1 MSVADRESISIGLKI
16 VPVRFRSCPDS
27 MPDILSSTATP
38 TPSDRS
44 LSIMLWLVA
53 TGFFMQTLDSTIVN
67 TALPAM
73 ARSLGEA
80 PLRMQGVVIA
90 YSLTMAMMIPFSGWL
105 ADKLGTRRVFFSAIL
120 VFAVGSLLCA
130 NAHTLMQLV
139 SYRVVQG
146 VGGAMLL
153 PVGRL
158 AVLRVFP
165 AERYLSALSFVAI
178 PGLIGPLI
186 GPTLGGWLV
195 QIASW
200 HWIFLI
206 NVPVG
211 IVGCIATHLYMPDS
225 RNPDTAPFDLA
236 GYLLLAVGMVALTI
250 SLDGLADLGFGH
262 AIVLVLLVLS
272 FGCFVAYGLHAV
284 RTPQPIFS
292 LDLFKI
298 HTFSV
303 GLLGNLFARIGSG
316 AMPYLI
322 PLLLQ
327 VSLGYSAFD
336 AGLMMLPV
344 AAAGM
349 LSKRIVTGVI
359 MTHGYRRVLVVNTVL
374 VGLAMASFALTSAH
388 QPMWLRLVQ
397 LALFGGINSIQFT
410 AMNTLTLKDLGTG
423 GASSGNSLFSLV
435 QMLSMSLGV
444 TIAGAILATFT
455 GMLPRVTEANS
466 LPAFHATFL
475 CVGVITAATAWIF
488 AQLAP
493 EIRAVARRKTD
504 PSESN

>member
-1 MSVADRESISIGLKI
+1 MS
-16 VPVRFRSCPDS
+16 
-27 MPDILSSTATP
+27 TTP
-38 TPSDRS
+38 TPPALAPNLPSGPSPRA
-44 LSIMLWLVA
+44 LTVMLWLVA

-73 ARSLGEA
+73 ATSLGEL
-80 PLRMQGVVIA
+80 PLRMQSVVIA
-90 YSLTMAMMIPFSGWL
+90 YSLTMAVMIPVSGWL
-105 ADKLGTRRVFFSAIL
+105 ADRLGTRRVFFSAIL

-130 NAHTLMQLV
+130 NARTLNQLV
-139 SYRVVQG
+139 LFRILQG

-158 AVLRVFP
+158 AVLRTFP
-165 AERYLSALSFVAI
+165 AERYLPALAFVAI

-195 QIASW
+195 KIASW

-211 IVGCIATHLYMPDS
+211 IVGCIATFIFMPDS
-225 RNPDTAPFDLA
+225 RNEHSGKFDLG
-236 GYLLLAVGMVALTI
+236 GYLLLVVGMVAL
-250 SLDGLADLGFGH
+250 SFALDGRTEFGIQH
-262 AIVLVLLVLS
+262 ATVLVLLILS
-272 FGCFVAYGLHAV
+272 MACFVAYGLHAV
-284 RTPQPIFS
+284 REPEPIFP

-316 AMPYLI
+316 SMPYLI

-327 VSLGYSAFD
+327 VSLGYSAFE

-349 LSKRIVTGVI
+349 ATKRLVTTLI
-359 MTHGYRRVLVVNTVL
+359 LKYSYRRVLMANTIL
-374 VGLAMASFALTSAH
+374 VGLMMASFALTSTN
-388 QPMWLRLVQ
+388 QPLWLRLVQ
-397 LALFGGINSIQFT
+397 LAIFGGVNSMQFT

-444 TIAGAILATFT
+444 TVAGALLTTFT
-455 GMLPRVTEANS
+455 GIMQRVTAANS

-475 CVGVITAATAWIF
+475 CVGVITACSSWIF
-488 AQLAP
+488 AQLSP
-493 EIRAVARRKTD
+493 EIRTPAKKTD
-504 PSESN
+504 PSERT

>member
-1 MSVADRESISIGLKI
+1 M
-16 VPVRFRSCPDS
+16 S
-27 MPDILSSTATP
+27 MPSTAAS
-38 TPSDRS
+38 PSPRM
-44 LSIMLWLVA
+44 LTVMLWLVA

-73 ARSLGEA
+73 ATSLGEL
-80 PLRMQGVVIA
+80 PLRMQSVVIA
-90 YSLTMAMMIPFSGWL
+90 YSLTMAVMIPVSGWL
-105 ADKLGTRRVFFSAIL
+105 ADRFGTRRVFFSAIL
-120 VFAVGSLLCA
+120 VFTIGSLLCA
-130 NAHTLMQLV
+130 NAHTLTQLV
-139 SYRVVQG
+139 LWRIVQG

-158 AVLRVFP
+158 AVLRTFP
-165 AERYLSALSFVAI
+165 AERYLPALSFVAI
-178 PGLIGPLI
+178 PGLVGPLI

-195 QIASW
+195 KIASW

-211 IVGCIATHLYMPDS
+211 IIGCIATFIFMPDS
-225 RNPDTAPFDLA
+225 RNPDTAPFDMK
-236 GYLLLAVGMVALTI
+236 GYLLLVLGMVAI
-250 SLDGLADLGFGH
+250 SFALDGRTELGIQH
-262 AIVLVLLVLS
+262 AAVLVLLILS
-272 FGCFVAYGLHAV
+272 LAAFVAYGLHAV
-284 RTPQPIFS
+284 RAPQPIFS
-292 LDLFKI
+292 LDLFRI

-327 VSLGYSAFD
+327 VSLGYSAFE

-349 LSKRIVTGVI
+349 TSKRIVTQLI
-359 MTHGYRRVLVVNTVL
+359 TKYGYRHILVINTVL
-374 VGLAMASFALTSAH
+374 VGLAMASFSLTSAN
-388 QPMWLRLVQ
+388 QPLWLRLVQ
-397 LALFGGINSIQFT
+397 LAFFGGVNSIQFT

-444 TIAGAILATFT
+444 TVAGALLATFT
-455 GMLPRVTEANS
+455 GLIPRATAVNT

-475 CVGVITAATAWIF
+475 CVGIITAGTSWIF

-493 EIRAVARRKTD
+493 DIRRAAKKTD
-504 PSESN
+504 PSERT

>member
-1 MSVADRESISIGLKI
+1 MSAPASPTSA
-16 VPVRFRSCPDS
+16 
-27 MPDILSSTATP
+27 ATP
-38 TPSDRS
+38 SPRS
-44 LSIMLWLVA
+44 LSVMLWLVA

-73 ARSLGEA
+73 ATSLGER
-80 PLRMQGVVIA
+80 PLSMQSVVIA
-90 YSLTMAMMIPFSGWL
+90 YSLTMAVMIPVSGWL
-105 ADKLGTRRVFFSAIL
+105 ADKLGTRRVFLGAIL
-120 VFAVGSLLCA
+120 VFTVGSLLCA
-130 NAHTLMQLV
+130 SSHTLMQLV
-139 SYRVVQG
+139 LSRIAQG

-158 AVLRVFP
+158 AVLRTFP
-165 AERYLSALSFVAI
+165 AERYLPALSFVAI

-211 IVGCIATHLYMPDS
+211 VAGCIATFIFMPDS
-225 RNPDTAPFDLA
+225 RNPDTPRFDLP
-236 GYLLLAVGMVALTI
+236 GYLLLVTGMVTI
-250 SLDGLADLGFGH
+250 SFALDGRAELGIQE
-262 AIVLVLLVLS
+262 AAVLVLLILS
-272 FGCFVAYGLHAV
+272 LAAFVAYGLHAV
-284 RTPQPIFS
+284 RTPRPIFS

-303 GLLGNLFARIGSG
+303 GLLGNMFARIGSG

-327 VSLGYSAFD
+327 VALGYTPFE
-336 AGLMMLPV
+336 AGLMMLPT

-349 LSKRIVTGVI
+349 FSKRLVTRLI
-359 MTHGYRRVLVVNTVL
+359 MRYGYRRVLVTNTVL
-374 VGLAMASFALTSAH
+374 VGFAMASFALST
-388 QPMWLRLVQ
+388 PGEPLWLRIVQ
-397 LALFGGINSIQFT
+397 LAIFGSVNSMQFT

-444 TIAGAILATFT
+444 TVAGALLTTFSGLVRHAT
-455 GMLPRVTEANS
+455 GSNVV
-466 LPAFHATFL
+466 PAFHATFI
-475 CVGVITAATAWIF
+475 CVGIITAASSWIF
-488 AQLAP
+488 GQLAP
-493 EIRAVARRKTD
+493 DLRHTAKKTD
-504 PSESN
+504 PSERT

>member
-1 MSVADRESISIGLKI
+1 MSN
-16 VPVRFRSCPDS
+16 P
-27 MPDILSSTATP
+27 P
-38 TPSDRS
+38 TTGASPAHAPSAQS
-44 LSIMLWLVA
+44 LTVMLWLVA
-53 TGFFMQTLDSTIVN
+53 TGFFMQSLDATIVN
-67 TALPAM
+67 TALPSM
-73 ARSLGEA
+73 AKSLGES
-80 PLRMQGVVIA
+80 PLRMQSVVIA
-90 YSLTMAMMIPFSGWL
+90 YSLTMAVMIPVSGWL

-120 VFAVGSLLCA
+120 VFTIGSLMCA
-130 NAHTLMQLV
+130 NAHSLTRLV
-139 SYRVVQG
+139 AWRVVQG

-158 AVLRVFP
+158 AVLRTFP
-165 AERYLSALSFVAI
+165 GERYLGALSFVAI

-195 QIASW
+195 HIASW

-211 IVGCIATHLYMPDS
+211 AIGCVATFVYMLDA
-225 RNPDTAPFDLA
+225 RNPATARFDLT
-236 GYLLLAVGMVALTI
+236 GYLLLALGMVAI
-250 SLDGLADLGFGH
+250 SFALDGLSELGMQH
-262 AIVLVLLVLS
+262 ATVLVLLILS
-272 FGCFVAYGLHAV
+272 LACFIAYGLHAV
-284 RTPQPIFS
+284 RAPQPIFS
-292 LDLFKI
+292 LGLFKI

-349 LSKRIVTGVI
+349 FSKRMVARLI
-359 MTHGYRRVLVVNTVL
+359 MRNGYRPVLVANTVL

-388 QPMWLRLVQ
+388 QPLWLRLAQ
-397 LALFGGINSIQFT
+397 LAFFGGVNSIQFT
-410 AMNTLTLKDLGTG
+410 AMNTLTLKDLGAG

-444 TIAGAILATFT
+444 TIAGALLTTFT
-455 GMLPRVTEANS
+455 NLISRATEANP

-475 CVGVITAATAWIF
+475 CIGMITAGSSWIF
-488 AQLAP
+488 AQLSP
-493 EIRAVARRKTD
+493 EIRNAPKKIDR
-504 PSESN
+504 SERV

>member
-1 MSVADRESISIGLKI
+1 M
-16 VPVRFRSCPDS
+16 
-27 MPDILSSTATP
+27 P
-38 TPSDRS
+38 TPPTQPASAPAAASPPSGRS
-44 LSIMLWLVA
+44 LTVMLWLVA

-73 ARSLGEA
+73 ATSLGEL
-80 PLRMQGVVIA
+80 PLRMQSVVIA
-90 YSLTMAMMIPFSGWL
+90 YSLTMAVMIPVSGWL

-120 VFAVGSLLCA
+120 VFGVGSLLCA
-130 NAHTLMQLV
+130 NAHTLNHLV
-139 SYRVVQG
+139 VYRIMQG

-158 AVLRVFP
+158 AVLRTFP

-195 QIASW
+195 KIASW

-211 IVGCIATHLYMPDS
+211 FVGCIATFIFMPDS
-225 RNPDTAPFDLA
+225 RNEHTGKFDLK
-236 GYLLLAVGMVALTI
+236 GYLLLIVGMVTI
-250 SLDGLADLGFGH
+250 SFALDGRTEFGIQH
-262 AIVLVLLVLS
+262 ATVLVLLILS
-272 FGCFVAYGLHAV
+272 LASFVAYGLHAV
-284 RTPQPIFS
+284 REPAPIFP

-327 VSLGYSAFD
+327 VSLGYSAFE
-336 AGLMMLPV
+336 AGMMMLPV

-349 LSKRIVTGVI
+349 VAKRVVTTLIVKYS
-359 MTHGYRRVLVVNTVL
+359 YRRVLIVNTVL
-374 VGLAMASFALTSAH
+374 VGLTMASFALTTAG
-388 QPMWLRLVQ
+388 QPLWLRLVQ
-397 LALFGGINSIQFT
+397 LAFFGGVNSMQFT

-444 TIAGAILATFT
+444 TVAGALLATFT
-455 GMLPRVTEANS
+455 GLLPRVTAANS

-475 CVGVITAATAWIF
+475 CVGIITAGTSWIF
-488 AQLAP
+488 AQLSP
-493 EIRAVARRKTD
+493 DIRTLGKKTD
-504 PSESN
+504 PSERT